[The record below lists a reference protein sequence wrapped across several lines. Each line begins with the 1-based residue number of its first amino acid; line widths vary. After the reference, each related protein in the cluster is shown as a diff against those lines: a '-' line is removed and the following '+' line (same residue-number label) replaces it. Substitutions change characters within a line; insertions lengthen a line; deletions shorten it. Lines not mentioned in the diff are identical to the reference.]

1 MSPIVWY
8 SVPCQS
14 LCITASLIILLNWV
28 TPVWR
33 WQMVRQNNASHFNA
47 VQYCVTEQL
56 SRIPSGS
63 DPFLDTLNIC
73 TRIFQKRSRQMGR
86 FDFTCLF
93 CTREIFSES
102 IWQMLFFECKTTA
115 DCVTDSKQCDI
126 MVFSFRFNVVK
137 YFYIICYMLLKS
149 KAVHSQR
156 PLCSSVSAQDA
167 QKKKIII
174 ES

>member
-1 MSPIVWY
+1 MWQSTTQRSETKHSRWCSVMERHTTPTTHSWKTLTNLLKPNIQCANVTYSMWY
-8 SVPCQS
+8 SMPCQS

-63 DPFLDTLNIC
+63 DPFLDSLNIC

-93 CTREIFSES
+93 CATEIFSVCC
-102 IWQMLFFECKTTA
+102 F
-115 DCVTDSKQCDI
+115 
-126 MVFSFRFNVVK
+126 
-137 YFYIICYMLLKS
+137 
-149 KAVHSQR
+149 
-156 PLCSSVSAQDA
+156 
-167 QKKKIII
+167 
-174 ES
+174 